1 MPRGSKPGERR
12 GGRQRATPNKR
23 TVLTDR
29 ILAVASANPTAA
41 CDAIVAILAKD
52 QALAADVRVAIARKW
67 FAGARSRSA
76 KGRTK
81 KGHDHGLQATER
93 TAPTKT
99 DRGVISATPPLT
111 TGASPDASTRTTR
124 AMLPVLLGIVQDSAT
139 TPAERRQAA
148 LELGQ
153 YFLPRK
159 PTLKRSQRGKLI
171 RDQYGFEVDPNV
183 ARELRDTK
191 LKLACL
197 PLSKRKFTPYAMAQK
212 ASKLHAR
219 IKEIQQSLQCPC
231 PSKYKLKDKFDDT
244 DIDGQIVRDKDR
256 LKFLGKRR
264 VDKKMFTPEEDLE
277 EAILTARYDSFTEGP
292 EMAARQRLAK
302 LREKKRAYGPQLT
315 RTQEPAFRLL
325 TLLYPPSPNPQPDEI
340 TLADH
345 PFRDLPIAKDDTLSS
360 PKPPKRPTSTSPEP
374 DPDKDFIEFVEIP
387 PYCTVDRELSEK
399 KGRLILKFTYEI

>member
-1 MPRGSKPGERR
+1 VRCCRSCWVSCRIQQRHRR
-12 GGRQRATPNKR
+12 
-23 TVLTDR
+23 
-29 ILAVASANPTAA
+29 
-41 CDAIVAILAKD
+41 
-52 QALAADVRVAIARKW
+52 
-67 FAGARSRSA
+67 
-76 KGRTK
+76 
-81 KGHDHGLQATER
+81 
-93 TAPTKT
+93 
-99 DRGVISATPPLT
+99 
-111 TGASPDASTRTTR
+111 
-124 AMLPVLLGIVQDSAT
+124 
-139 TPAERRQAA
+139 ERRQAA

-212 ASKLHAR
+212 ASKLHVR

-231 PSKYKLKDKFDDT
+231 PSTYKLKDKFDDT

-292 EMAARQRLAK
+292 EMADERVQSCIRKGIEEGAEVLVGD
-302 LREKKRAYGPQLT
+302 EGHPQGL
-315 RTQEPAFRLL
+315 EAG
-325 TLLYPPSPNPQPDEI
+325 Y
-340 TLADH
+340 
-345 PFRDLPIAKDDTLSS
+345 
-360 PKPPKRPTSTSPEP
+360 
-374 DPDKDFIEFVEIP
+374 FVKA
-387 PYCTVDRELSEK
+387 TV
-399 KGRLILKFTYEI
+399 FVM